1 MGIVRFLQ
9 ITWEIFLANIFTGYI
24 LKNMGF
30 FFQVFKEFGRK
41 NVACEHYPVT
51 LLQIPCM

>member
-1 MGIVRFLQ
+1 MGIVRFFANHLG
-9 ITWEIFLANIFTGYI
+9 NIFSKYFYWLYTEKYGV
-24 LKNMGF
+24 